1 MTRAYLEGLF
11 WGLLIGVTGTSLLL
25 DLVNR

>member
-11 WGLLIGVTGTSLLL
+11 WGLFIGVTGTSLLL